1 MRTTLN
7 VPDELMEDL
16 IKTTGS
22 VTKTRAVSQ
31 ALASFLQRERMR
43 RLKELAGKLHL
54 RSDWRSLEK
63 HELKEQR
70 HSLRPH

>member
-7 VPDELMEDL
+7 VPDDLMEDL
-16 IKTTGS
+16 VKTTGS
-22 VTKTRAVSQ
+22 VTKTRAVTQ
-31 ALASFLQRERMR
+31 AIVVFLQRERMR

-54 RSDWRSLEK
+54 RSDWRVLER

-70 HSLRPH
+70 HFLRPH